1 MLEDVGLSLNLLKI
15 FLQHCATLLAQQC
28 CTMLASFEQ
37 ASIER
42 VSWHRLANYCV
53 NFRNIG
59 LHLLPELIVVVF
71 HRTIFVKIIERWN
84 LTALLIRYH
93 LGNFSNYTAWL
104 VCIVV

>member
-1 MLEDVGLSLNLLKI
+1 MLEDVGLSLNLLK
-15 FLQHCATLLAQQC
+15 QC

-37 ASIER
+37 TSIEC

-59 LHLLPELIVVVF
+59 LYLLPELIVVVF

-84 LTALLIRYH
+84 LTVLLIRYQ
-93 LGNFSNYTAWL
+93 LGNLSNHTG
-104 VCIVV
+104 